1 MKTTWSRGT
10 LLARLEQLECRAEAV
25 RPIRIRFGNLRRLP
39 EDYKGERHVVVT
51 KELPSQSGQE
61 WVEFEEV
68 PGPDPNSRAEFNGG
82 LSRGIDV
89 MFVDTHEEQWER
101 ERNR

>member
-1 MKTTWSRGT
+1 MKTTRSRGT
-10 LLARLEQLECRAEAV
+10 LLARLERLECRAQAL
-25 RPIRIRFGNLRRLP
+25 RTIKIRFGNLRRLP

-68 PGPDPNSRAEFNGG
+68 PGPDPNPAPKFNVSGTRD
-82 LSRGIDV
+82 LDI